1 MSFKTLQLICKALK
15 MCGINIL
22 PSALVIRMGWKI
34 KNEQMQYFVNLE
46 FYYDLIWHS
55 TVVDQETLK

>member
-1 MSFKTLQLICKALK
+1 

-22 PSALVIRMGWKI
+22 PSALVIRMGQKM
-34 KNEQMQYFVNLE
+34 KNEQMLYFVNLE